1 MALKRVTPGLTDTTL
16 VTGKKI
22 RNSDIDLT
30 FNTKPGALNEAGVMQ
45 GDIYKKHDAAAVIQA
60 VENILLTNHFEKP
73 FNPFFGGNLR
83 AMLFETVENYSE
95 PFVRDMVTQAI
106 ERDEPRAKVVDVK
119 FYDGKDAIRRG
130 AQTLRDNFRNTIYIR
145 VEFRVETQEGTLT
158 AAVNMNRLR

>member
-30 FNTKPGALNEAGVMQ
+30 FNTKAGALNEEGVMQ

-83 AMLFETVENYSE
+83 AMLFETV
-95 PFVRDMVTQAI
+95 
-106 ERDEPRAKVVDVK
+106 
-119 FYDGKDAIRRG
+119 
-130 AQTLRDNFRNTIYIR
+130 
-145 VEFRVETQEGTLT
+145 
-158 AAVNMNRLR
+158 